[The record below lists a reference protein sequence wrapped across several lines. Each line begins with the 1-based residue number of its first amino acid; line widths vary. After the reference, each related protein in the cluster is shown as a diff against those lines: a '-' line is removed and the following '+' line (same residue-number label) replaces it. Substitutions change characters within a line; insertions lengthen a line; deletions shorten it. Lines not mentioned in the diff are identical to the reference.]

1 MSAGSRVV
9 ERVMIMGGSGV
20 GKSHLALRLA
30 AISGLPRYHMDQL
43 SWLPGFVHRPTAEL
57 DRLTSEIHATD
68 HWIIEGGH
76 YETSHDRA
84 KRADLLLVLAPCRL
98 VQVMQIVLRSWRYS
112 RKIRPGMAEGC
123 PQRFGPQ
130 TLSAVD
136 YALRSN
142 SFHLERAQEV
152 MNASPRLTVRKLG
165 SRREIDRFILGC
177 SRVAGRRGFVI
188 DGQTGAPVQH
198 CA

>member
-1 MSAGSRVV
+1 MTGPRVF

-30 AISGLPRYHMDQL
+30 AISGLPRYHIDQL
-43 SWLPGFVHRPTAEL
+43 SWLPGFVHRTTDEL
-57 DRLTSEIHATD
+57 DRMTSEIHATD

-84 KRADLLLVLAPCRL
+84 KRADLLLVLAPSRL
-98 VQVMQIVLRSWRYS
+98 MQVMQIILRSWRYS
-112 RKIRPGMAEGC
+112 RMIRPGMAEGC
-123 PQRFGPQ
+123 TQRFGPQ
-130 TLSAVD
+130 TLSAVE

-142 SFHLERAQEV
+142 SFHLERAQAV
-152 MNASPRLTVRKLG
+152 MNASPRLTIRQLS
-165 SRREIDRFILGC
+165 SRGEINRFISGC
-177 SRVAGRRGFVI
+177 SPVAGRRGFVI
-188 DGQTGAPVQH
+188 DGHTGVPVPH